1 MNSKNPQKTSINIV
15 KLPIS
20 DEAMQF
26 LKSSD
31 ESLKDLTRV
40 TNNAGWYVNK
50 PESETL

>member
-1 MNSKNPQKTSINIV
+1 MNSKNPQKTPINIL

-20 DEAMQF
+20 DEAIQF
-26 LKSSD
+26 LNSS
-31 ESLKDLTRV
+31 EENLKDLTRV